1 MSPAARGFWWWVSVV
16 LIAAAVSGAC
26 FPRAATNVLLV
37 EFMAGMVIG
46 ILCLLG
52 PPSGPDAV
60 GTGETFEGA

>member
-1 MSPAARGFWWWVSVV
+1 
-16 LIAAAVSGAC
+16 VSGAC

-60 GTGETFEGA
+60 GTNDSFEGA